1 MRSQREFVMEKR
13 EQLSNAKRIL
23 IPIGLVGLSLL
34 FSAIFIAALGFDP
47 LAVYAKMA
55 KGAFGSL
62 YGISESIL
70 QAIPMMIC
78 ALGVAIAF
86 RMNISNIGGEGQFT
100 MGALAAAGVAIY
112 CPGIPDVLKI
122 PVMLIV
128 GFAAGAAWGAV
139 AITPKALWNVNE
151 TIVTL
156 MFNYIAILA
165 VDYLVFGPWRDN
177 SGTNLAVS
185 KMIPDSAKF
194 GTYFD
199 TRIHTGL
206 FIAIAVAVLIWMF
219 FNYTSKGYQIRVIG
233 ENPRAARYAGM
244 NIKSN
249 MFLVMLLSGGIAGI
263 AGMSQVSG
271 LVGRLE
277 PNIANGVGFT
287 AIIIA
292 YLAKLRPGT
301 IIIVSILFGGLT
313 VGGYSIQMLSVPS
326 QVVTMIQ
333 GVILLFVLGGEIFSR
348 YRFVWRK
355 KESELYDQ

>member
-1 MRSQREFVMEKR
+1 MIGKRELVMEKR
-13 EQLSNAKRIL
+13 DQLTPAKSIL
-23 IPIGLVGLSLL
+23 IPIALVGVALL
-34 FSAIFIAALGFDP
+34 FSAVFMAVLGFDP
-47 LAVYAKMA
+47 LAVYMKMA

-86 RMNISNIGGEGQFT
+86 KMNISNIGGEGQFT
-100 MGALAAAGVAIY
+100 MGAMAAAGVAIY
-112 CPGIPDVLKI
+112 MPGIPDLMKI
-122 PVMLIV
+122 PIMILV

-139 AITPKALWNVNE
+139 SITPKVLWNVNE

-156 MFNYIAILA
+156 MFNYIAILM
-165 VDYLVFGPWRDN
+165 VDFLVYGQWRDN
-177 SGTNLAVS
+177 GGTNLAVS
-185 KMIPDSAKF
+185 RMIPESAKMGTFF
-194 GTYFD
+194 G
-199 TRIHTGL
+199 TRIHAGL
-206 FIAIAVAVLIWMF
+206 FIAIAAAVLIWVF
-219 FNYTSKGYQIRVIG
+219 FNRTSKGYQIRVIG
-233 ENPRAARYAGM
+233 ENQKAARFAGI
-244 NIKSN
+244 NIKAN
-249 MFLVMLLSGGIAGI
+249 MFLVMILSGGIAGI

-292 YLAKLRPGT
+292 YLSKLSPVT
-301 IIIVSILFGGLT
+301 IVIVSILFGGLT
-313 VGGYSIQMLSVPS
+313 VGGYSIQLLNVPS

-333 GVILLFVLGGEIFSR
+333 GVILLFVLSGEIFTR

-355 KESELYDQ
+355 KESELA